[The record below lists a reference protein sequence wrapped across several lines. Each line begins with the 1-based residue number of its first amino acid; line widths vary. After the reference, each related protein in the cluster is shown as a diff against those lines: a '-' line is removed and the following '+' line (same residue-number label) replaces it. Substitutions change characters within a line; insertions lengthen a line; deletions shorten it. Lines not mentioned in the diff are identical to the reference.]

1 LAITVFNFFP
11 KEGCMSILRN
21 LLGNFMPH
29 FERREASGNLNAVNA
44 EVVLDLNG
52 DNSVTVYMNAAAAW
66 TGTYAVE
73 VSPDGVNYYSALAF
87 PYTPG
92 CLNGTIPVA
101 AQPIVSEASTTAIQR
116 VLCVAVGGMKKVR
129 ARATAYTSGSLPTQI
144 VSDAEDSIS
153 PYVRDQRSATLV
165 ASATAATGVA
175 VTATLPAAA
184 GLRHYIDFIRVTRFN
199 GTAAALGAAV
209 TPLLVTTTNLPGTPA
224 LTLPADALAAGA
236 VSEHTLDFGGAGI
249 AAVATNTATTVVCSA
264 TGSILW
270 RINVAYRLG
279 L

>member
-1 LAITVFNFFP
+1 
-11 KEGCMSILRN
+11 MSILRN

-73 VSPDGVNYYSALAF
+73 VSPDGVNYYGALAF

-101 AQPIVSEASTTAIQR
+101 AQPIASEASTTAIQR

-129 ARATAYTSGSLPTQI
+129 VRATAYTSGSLPAAI
-144 VSDAEDSIS
+144 ASDVEDSIS
-153 PYVRDQRSATLV
+153 PYVRDQRAATLV
-165 ASATAATGVA
+165 ISATAATGA
-175 VTATLPAAA
+175 IVTATLPAAA
-184 GLRHYIDFIRVTRFN
+184 GLRHYIDRISVAQIATT
-199 GTAAALGAAV
+199 TAAGATAV
-209 TPLLVTTTNLPGTPA
+209 VVTTTNLPGSLA
-224 LTLPADALAAGA
+224 MSFGSDYLVGRAIEQAVDA
-236 VSEHTLDFGGAGI
+236 GGAGL
-249 AAVATNTATTVVCSA
+249 AAVATNTATTVVAPA
-264 TGSILW
+264 TTNVLW
-270 RINVAYRLG
+270 RINVLYRLG